1 MDRGQ
6 EIEAGRPG
14 VAGLDSVDAVD
25 AAEQMVVIADDL
37 AVVVELGGR
46 EIMEVARKPL
56 LERAPEDGEVV
67 RRGQLLV
74 VGEAG
79 GVAIERARHAELVRL
94 ARHHVGEIVFRLAD
108 RLGDRDRHVIR
119 RTGHD
124 GLDRVLDAD
133 RIARLKAELR
143 GLLRSGVRGDRNLG
157 LKRHRAAIELLEQ
170 QVERHHL
177 GDRGRMAQSVL
188 VRRIERLAAIGVDD
202 ERRKRG
208 RSGNRGDRLADGMDA
223 PAMRVACVI
232 RRMRHR
238 AGDSGNADNDAPR
251 RARWR
256 GKGPNRRSG
265 RPSPD
270 GQASRFESNC
280 YATP

>member
-1 MDRGQ
+1 MIRSRASGAPAAHDDGDQRPSVAMDRGQ

-37 AVVVELGGR
+37 AVIVELGGR

-74 VGEAG
+74 VREAG

-124 GLDRVLDAD
+124 RLDRVLDAD
-133 RIARLKAELR
+133 RVARLKAELR
-143 GLLRSGVRGDRNLG
+143 GLLRSGV
-157 LKRHRAAIELLEQ
+157 
-170 QVERHHL
+170 L
-177 GDRGRMAQSVL
+177 GDRDLGSEASS
-188 VRRIERLAAIGVDD
+188 RR
-202 ERRKRG
+202 
-208 RSGNRGDRLADGMDA
+208 DR
-223 PAMRVACVI
+223 
-232 RRMRHR
+232 
-238 AGDSGNADNDAPR
+238 
-251 RARWR
+251 
-256 GKGPNRRSG
+256 
-265 RPSPD
+265 
-270 GQASRFESNC
+270 ASRTTGRASS
-280 YATP
+280 PW